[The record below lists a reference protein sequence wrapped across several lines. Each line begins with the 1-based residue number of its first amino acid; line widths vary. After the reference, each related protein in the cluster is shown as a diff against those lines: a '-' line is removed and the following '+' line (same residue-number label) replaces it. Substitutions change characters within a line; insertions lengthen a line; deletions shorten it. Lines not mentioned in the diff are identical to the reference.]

1 MNKIMK
7 YLNKITSVFMVALL
21 AVLTLTGCEGADLYK
36 VGSPSWLNDTVDSIA
51 NSKKTTIVPVT
62 PNPTELG
69 TKELTQEWWSVFTD
83 DVKIEPGTSAQVK
96 FINYGGGSNWN
107 NFVIILRNEA
117 KDYEYGVF
125 RADNW
130 CWATGFTGEESD
142 FFCSK
147 KMETTERDWGAWLQ
161 SMSMAKCTATISNPG
176 DGTASIQIVM
186 MGSDG
191 SNYTQEYKDI
201 INVQPDNCYFSF
213 TVDHSYI
220 EFGDIDIVDSEP
232 VSMELKAVPS
242 EVLIG
247 TPIEEAMANV
257 TATVTFAN
265 GATKDIENKDLQ
277 FEAIPDYG
285 SLGQKTLVVL
295 YNKTYLGAAP
305 EKAVI
310 ASKAFSVVSEYSAY
324 TETFVV
330 PTPITLG
337 AVDNT
342 STPWYEFATEA
353 IPVKSK
359 ETKVISFTNYTDG
372 VENWHTFII
381 QLNNSIC
388 FRSDNAGWGPGWA
401 SWSENINDYCTASI
415 EDGRDWGEWL
425 AAMNGAKVTAY
436 ITNNGDG
443 TADIRIVMIGNNGKV
458 YKQNYIG
465 IKNVDTD
472 NCFFKVCVEFDH
484 VVFDQVLGKTDN
496 STTWGNQVFTS
507 NIQVISKQECT
518 FKFTNYTVGNE
529 NYQNFL
535 VVLGNE
541 AGDQK
546 GVLRADNAG
555 WGPGWSSWT
564 ANFND
569 YCTPSIEDGRDWNA
583 WKLAMNGAKVTL
595 TVKNNGDGTADV
607 KAVMLGNDNNTYI
620 QNYIGFKNLDPD
632 NFYVRLSVDNSHMV
646 FE

>member
-1 MNKIMK
+1 MK
-7 YLNKITSVFMVALL
+7 YLNKISSVFLVALL
-21 AVLTLTGCEGADLYK
+21 GVLTLTGCEGADLYK
-36 VGSPSWLNDTVDSIA
+36 IGSPSWLNDKVDSIA

-147 KMETTERDWGAWLQ
+147 KIETTDRDWGAWLQ

-285 SLGQKTLVVL
+285 TLGQKTLVVL
-295 YNKTYLGAAP
+295 YNKTYLGATP

-310 ASKAFSVVSEYSAY
+310 ASKSFNVVTELSAFTATY
-324 TETFVV
+324 VV
-330 PTPITLG
+330 PTPVALG
-337 AVDNT
+337 KDDNT
-342 STPWYEFATEA
+342 SEPWYENHTEHIKVA
-353 IPVKSK
+353 PK
-359 ETKVISFTNYTDG
+359 ETKIISFTNYTAG
-372 VENWHTFII
+372 VNNW
-381 QLNNSIC
+381 
-388 FRSDNAGWGPGWA
+388 DNFLIRLTNTA
-401 SWSENINDYCTASI
+401 WSPYCTVRADDYGWDPGYAVCTHGF
-415 EDGRDWGEWL
+415 EVGRDWVAWL
-425 AAMNGAKVTAY
+425 QDMNGAKVTAY

-443 TADIRIVMIGNNGKV
+443 TADINFDMVGKNGTYTQY
-458 YKQNYIG
+458 YKG
-465 IKNVDTD
+465 IDTID
-472 NCFFKVCVEFDH
+472 PDDMWFDVCIEH
-484 VVFDQVLGKTDN
+484 AHAVFDKVLGAIDN
-496 STTWGNQVFTS
+496 SNVWWPDQIMSQPVKVIANQ
-507 NIQVISKQECT
+507 KAT
-518 FKFTNYTVGNE
+518 FNFTNYTRGE
-529 NYQNFL
+529 GYYQNFL
-535 VVLGNE
+535 VVLGNAKNE
-541 AGDQK
+541 QI
-546 GVLRADNAG
+546 GVFRADNWG
-555 WGPGWSSWT
+555 WGPGWNGEQL
-564 ANFND
+564 AEH
-569 YCTPSIEDGRDWNA
+569 CTPSVEDGRDFATWYA
-583 WKLAMNGAKVTL
+583 AMNGAKCSVTIS
-595 TVKNNGDGTADV
+595 NNGNATVDI
-607 KAVMLGNDNNTYI
+607 KAVMLGTDGNTYTQQYKGYKI
-620 QNYIGFKNLDPD
+620 EDSD
-632 NFYVRLSVDNSHMV
+632 DFYVRFSVDGSHLV

>member
-1 MNKIMK
+1 MK
-7 YLNKITSVFMVALL
+7 YLNKITSGLFL
-21 AVLTLTGCEGADLYK
+21 AVLGVLTLTGCEGGDLYS
-36 VGSPSWLNDTVDSIA
+36 VGSPSWLNDKVDSIA
-51 NSKKTTIVPVT
+51 NSKKTVIVPVT

-69 TKELTQEWWSVFTD
+69 TKELTQEWWSTFTD

-147 KMETTERDWGAWLQ
+147 KMETTERDWGAWLK
-161 SMSMAKCTATISNPG
+161 SMSMAKCTATIANPG
-176 DGTASIQIVM
+176 DGTATIQIAM
-186 MGSDG
+186 LGADG
-191 SNYTQEYKDI
+191 ASYSQEYKDI

-232 VSMELKAVPS
+232 VSMTLNAVPS
-242 EVLIG
+242 EVLID
-247 TPIEEAMANV
+247 TPLEEAMANV

-265 GATKDIENKDLQ
+265 GATKDIETKELQ
-277 FEAIPDYG
+277 FEAIPDYNTI
-285 SLGQKTLVVL
+285 GQKTLIVL
-295 YNKTYLGAAP
+295 YNKTYLGKAP
-305 EKAVI
+305 EKAII
-310 ASKAFSVVSEYSAY
+310 ASKTFNVVSEYSAY

-337 AVDNT
+337 SEDNL
-342 STPWYEFATEA
+342 SSPWYEFGTNI
-353 IPVKSK
+353 IPVKAK
-359 ETKVISFTNYTDG
+359 ETKVVSFTNYTDSG
-372 VENWHTFII
+372 NDYWHTFII

-388 FRSDNAGWGPGWA
+388 FRADNAGWGPGWD
-401 SWSENINDYCTASI
+401 SWTGNINDHCTASI
-415 EDGRDWGEWL
+415 EADRNWDAWR

-443 TADIRIVMIGNNGKV
+443 TADIRLTMIGSDGNV
-458 YKQNYIG
+458 YTQDYLG

-472 NCFFKVCVEFDH
+472 NFYFRICVEFDH
-484 VVFDQVLGKTDN
+484 VVFDQVLGATDN

-507 NIQVISKQECT
+507 NIMVLPKQACT
-518 FKFTNYTVGNE
+518 FNFTNYTNAAE
-529 NYQNFL
+529 FFHNFM
-535 VVLGNE
+535 VVLGN
-541 AGDQK
+541 AKGDQK

-555 WGPGWSSWT
+555 WGPGWASWT

-569 YCTPSIEDGRDWNA
+569 YCTPSIEDGRDWNE
-583 WKLAMNGAKVTL
+583 WRTAMNGAKVTL
-595 TVKNNGDGTADV
+595 TVTNNGDGTADV
-607 KAVMLGNDNNTYI
+607 KAVMTGNNNKTYK
-620 QNYIGFKNLDPD
+620 QDYIGFKNLEPSD
-632 NFYVRLSVDNSHMV
+632 FYVRLSVDCCHLV

>member
-7 YLNKITSVFMVALL
+7 YLNKIASVFMVALL

-36 VGSPSWLNDTVDSIA
+36 VGSPSWLNDKIDSIA

-96 FINYGGGSNWN
+96 FINYGGASNWN

-147 KMETTERDWGAWLQ
+147 KMETTDRDWGAWLQ

-265 GATKDIENKDLQ
+265 GATKDIENKELQ
-277 FEAIPDYG
+277 FETIPEYG

-310 ASKAFSVVSEYSAY
+310 ASKTFDVVTEYSAY
-324 TETFVV
+324 TLTYVV
-330 PTPITLG
+330 PQDQLG
-337 AVDNT
+337 TKANLT
-342 STPWYEFATEA
+342 SDDGWWINHTDHIKVAP
-353 IPVKSK
+353 K
-359 ETKVISFTNYTDG
+359 ETKVISFTLYTRAQEDYDNFLIRFSNG
-372 VENWHTFII
+372 AWSQFPFTMCA
-381 QLNNSIC
+381 NNNCWESG
-388 FRSDNAGWGPGWA
+388 AA
-401 SWSENINDYCTASI
+401 ACTHDI
-415 EDGRDWGEWL
+415 EPNRDWAEWRT
-425 AAMNGAKVTAY
+425 AMNGGKVTAY

-443 TADIRIVMIGNNGKV
+443 TADINCVMVGTNNKT
-458 YKQNYIG
+458 YTQYFKG
-465 IKNVDTD
+465 INTIDPD
-472 NCFFKVCVEFDH
+472 DMYFDVLIEH
-484 VVFDQVLGKTDN
+484 AYVVFDKVLGAIDN
-496 STTWGNQVFTS
+496 SNVWWPDQIMSQPVKVIANQ
-507 NIQVISKQECT
+507 KAT
-518 FKFTNYTVGNE
+518 FNFTNYTRGE
-529 NYQNFL
+529 GWYQNFL
-535 VVLGNE
+535 VVLGNAKNE
-541 AGDQK
+541 QT
-546 GVLRADNAG
+546 GVFRADNWG
-555 WGPGWSSWT
+555 WGPGWNGEQL
-564 ANFND
+564 AEH
-569 YCTPSIEDGRDWNA
+569 CTPSVEDGRDFATWYA
-583 WKLAMNGAKVTL
+583 AMNGAKCSVTIS
-595 TVKNNGDGTADV
+595 NNGNATVDI
-607 KAVMLGNDNNTYI
+607 KAVMLGTDGNTYTQQYMGYKI
-620 QNYIGFKNLDPD
+620 EDSD
-632 NFYVRLSVDNSHMV
+632 DFYVRFSVDGSHLV

>member
-7 YLNKITSVFMVALL
+7 YLNKIASVFMVALL

-36 VGSPSWLNDTVDSIA
+36 VGSPSWLNDKIDSIA

-96 FINYGGGSNWN
+96 FINYGGASNWN

-147 KMETTERDWGAWLQ
+147 KMETTDRDWGAWLQ

-265 GATKDIENKDLQ
+265 GATKDIENKELQ
-277 FEAIPDYG
+277 FETIPEYG

-305 EKAVI
+305 EKSVI
-310 ASKAFSVVSEYSAY
+310 ASKNFEVVKELSSY
-324 TETFVV
+324 TATYVV
-330 PTPITLG
+330 PTPLVLG
-337 AVDNT
+337 KEDNT
-342 STPWYEFATEA
+342 SAPWHATHTDHIKVA
-353 IPVKSK
+353 PK
-359 ETKVISFTNYTDG
+359 ETKIISFTNYTAG
-372 VENWHTFII
+372 VNNW
-381 QLNNSIC
+381 
-388 FRSDNAGWGPGWA
+388 DNFLIRLTNTA
-401 SWSENINDYCTASI
+401 WSPYCTVRADDYGWDPGYAACTHGF
-415 EDGRDWGEWL
+415 EVGRDWVAWL
-425 AAMNGAKVTAY
+425 QDMNGAKVTAY

-443 TADIRIVMIGNNGKV
+443 TADINFDMVGKNGTYTQY
-458 YKQNYIG
+458 YKG
-465 IKNVDTD
+465 INTINPDDMWFDVCIEHAHAVFDNVTGALD
-472 NCFFKVCVEFDH
+472 NTTPWSDNPVATSSFKVKEK
-484 VVFDQVLGKTDN
+484 QV
-496 STTWGNQVFTS
+496 
-507 NIQVISKQECT
+507 CT
-518 FKFTNYTVGNE
+518 FNFTNYTGGGGW
-529 NYQNFL
+529 YQNFMVILNKKSL
-535 VVLGNE
+535 VQY
-541 AGDQK
+541 A
-546 GVLRADNAG
+546 VLRADNWG
-555 WGPGWSSWT
+555 WGDSYLKATRYP
-564 ANFND
+564 
-569 YCTPSIEDGRDWNA
+569 EEGRVWEEWYA
-583 WKLAMNGAKVTL
+583 AMNGAKVTL
-595 TVKNNGDGTADV
+595 TINNKGDGTADV
-607 KAVMLGNDNNTYI
+607 KAIMKGTDGKTYT
-620 QNYIGFKNLDPD
+620 QDYIGLTGIDAD
-632 NFYVRLSVDNSHMV
+632 DFYVRLSVDHSHSI